1 MFNIKIT
8 VNGKETAEVKTED
21 RQAARGIYLL
31 AEGNQDKLKVAV
43 TQTMAAQPVKFPK
56 RTAKK

>member
-8 VNGKETAEVKTED
+8 VNGKETAEVKTDD

-31 AEGNQDKLKVAV
+31 AEENASKLKVVV
-43 TQTMAAQPVKFPK
+43 TQTVEAQPVKFPK
-56 RTAKK
+56 RTAKS